1 MEESV
6 KKKYEYEYYGI
17 WSSTSNSWV
26 FGIYAPTKELAYEAL
41 FKRIGNDAYKWRFSA
56 KRIPK
61 KELHNFLRHKHKR
74 RPAQITETSVTTEA
88 K

>member
-1 MEESV
+1 MAESEN
-6 KKKYEYEYYGI
+6 KKYEYEYYGI

-26 FGIYAPTKELAYEAL
+26 FGIYAPSKELAYEAL
-41 FKRIGNDAYKWRFSA
+41 FKRIGKDAYKWRFSA

-61 KELHNFLRHKHKR
+61 EELKNFIRPKR
-74 RPAQITETSVTTEA
+74 KPKTTEE